1 VEHFQLTSSRPVRVD
16 IQRYLEVWVER
27 SYRPRWINFLRAWEG
42 TTYILNKPEDCFTQ
56 IATHY
61 FDVEVAISIFVN
73 DRANLSQVGKNNLA
87 LNNLDVERYVNELLL
102 KPGLSKSQ

>member
-1 VEHFQLTSSRPVRVD
+1 
-16 IQRYLEVWVER
+16 VER

-56 IATHY
+56 IATY
-61 FDVEVAISIFVN
+61 SFDVEVATSIFVN
-73 DRANLSQVGKNNLA
+73 DRANLSQVGKNNLALNNLA